1 MQPDPQQP
9 FVQEPLAEAAEALPA
24 IPKRTILTRM
34 HEYFL
39 GENPTLLTA
48 LVPTC
53 FLSMVLYTRHPT
65 TNFIFDEQE
74 ALLANPYVRAAG
86 DPATKIGW
94 LQAFK
99 RDFWGLTPERTIG
112 SYRPLPDLVWRAL
125 WKLGLREQSAFP
137 HDYINVLLHG

>member
-9 FVQEPLAEAAEALPA
+9 FVPEAIPQADEAAEPLPP
-24 IPKRTILTRM
+24 IPKRTVLTRM
-34 HEYFL
+34 REYFV
-39 GENPTLLTA
+39 GEDPTLLTA

-53 FLSMVLYTRHPT
+53 FLSMVLYTRSPW

-74 ALLANPYVRAAG
+74 ALLANPYVRAAE

-99 RDFWGLTPERTIG
+99 RDFWGL
-112 SYRPLPDLVWRAL
+112 
-125 WKLGLREQSAFP
+125 
-137 HDYINVLLHG
+137 